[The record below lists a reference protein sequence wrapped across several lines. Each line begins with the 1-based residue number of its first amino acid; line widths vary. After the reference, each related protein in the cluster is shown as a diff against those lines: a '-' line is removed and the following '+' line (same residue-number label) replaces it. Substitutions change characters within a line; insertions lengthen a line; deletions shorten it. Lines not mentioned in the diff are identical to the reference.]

1 MSIEIDLTPSLS
13 PFVFI
18 RSLRTPLP
26 PSTTNPGIPTG
37 VENMGGGGSS
47 KFDEGGGELKSIH
60 GKSMRGGLGLKF
72 Y

>member
-37 VENMGGGGSS
+37 VENMGGGALQNLMR
-47 KFDEGGGELKSIH
+47 GGEKLKSIH